1 MKRNR
6 VNSLLQVA
14 LMALLVLSACSDKR
28 GGEIIPS
35 AKLEAVLYD
44 YHLAQVI
51 VNDLPSNQRYKKD
64 LYFDYVYEKH
74 GVTKAEI
81 DSSLVYYARYP
92 EGLSEIYDNLSK
104 RVELALQRMADE
116 DKPIKVREA
125 VAVVG
130 DSADL
135 WYDINFIEMNISP
148 LRGNRYTFTVPTDTN
163 FKALDRIVWSGEV
176 LFLDDKVD
184 SLHKYLHLN
193 LRVVYMND
201 SIASADTLLC
211 ASGAFSVEVCDS
223 AVVKS
228 IDGTAYLKSDNVNE
242 RLLILSPSLMRYRGR
257 DRDEAKLYTAVD
269 TMLMQQQVELMKE
282 NKQRKTNKLMMEVG
296 DH

>member
-28 GGEIIPS
+28 GVEVIPS

-74 GVTKAEI
+74 GVTKAEV

-92 EGLSEIYDNLSK
+92 EGLSEIYASLSK
-104 RVELALQRMADE
+104 RIEADLNRLENE
-116 DKPIKVREA
+116 DKPIKKREA
-125 VAVVG
+125 VSVVG

-135 WYDINFIEMNISP
+135 WYDARIGFNI
-148 LRGNRYTFTVPTDTN
+148 PTDTN
-163 FKALDRIVWSGEV
+163 FKAGDHIAWSGRIV
-176 LFLDDKVD
+176 FLQGGVD
-184 SLHKYLHLN
+184 SLNRFVHLD
-193 LRVVYMND
+193 LSVKFMND
-201 SIASADTLLC
+201 SISSADTLLYT
-211 ASGAFSVEVCDS
+211 SGDFSISVTDS
-223 AVVKS
+223 SLVKS
-228 IDGTAYLKSDNVNE
+228 IKGTAYLKSRKAEE
-242 RLLILSPSLMRYRGR
+242 RLLLVSPLLMRYHGANDSLATDSSWIRQQMSEMNMKR
-257 DRDEAKLYTAVD
+257 ELKTSE
-269 TMLMQQQVELMKE
+269 MLDLQVANE
-282 NKQRKTNKLMMEVG
+282 
-296 DH
+296 